1 MLSISCADRL
11 LPSKDEA
18 DRLQRLLPKCKIYFF
33 EKHGHSLLLV
43 RFIYLTG
50 NRSDHNKSAETKTHD
65 FRNTVFMLQVSSS
78 ALTSTATRGSTTG
91 CSTTSLHL
99 QLN

>member
-43 RFIYLTG
+43 RFTLIYI
-50 NRSDHNKSAETKTHD
+50 SDRKQAGPQ
-65 FRNTVFMLQVSSS
+65 QVS
-78 ALTSTATRGSTTG
+78 
-91 CSTTSLHL
+91 
-99 QLN
+99 